1 MIGGYTNPGTV
12 EKYDKSKQE
21 WDKMSTTTT
30 VKQLSDFTAVTLNYI
45 VYIFGGYYK
54 AGFSTNNLVQVASV

>member
-30 VKQLSDFTAVTLNYI
+30 VKQLSDFTAVRLNYI

-54 AGFSTNNLVQVASV
+54 PGFSIN